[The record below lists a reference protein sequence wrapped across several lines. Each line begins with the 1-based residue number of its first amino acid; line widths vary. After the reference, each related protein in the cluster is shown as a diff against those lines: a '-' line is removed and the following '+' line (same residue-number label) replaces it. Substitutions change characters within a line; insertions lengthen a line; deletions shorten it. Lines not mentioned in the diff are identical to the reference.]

1 MSHNSNLSNY
11 IWLDLVTEPELRVE
25 LLFIFCM
32 SMSRVI
38 IHNNQNIFFII
49 ICFTYDLLFIFIM
62 GFLSY
67 LDFNVIFTVSL
78 I

>member
-38 IHNNQNIFFII
+38 IHNNQNMFFLNNK
-49 ICFTYDLLFIFIM
+49 F
-62 GFLSY
+62 
-67 LDFNVIFTVSL
+67 VSL
-78 I
+78 MIY